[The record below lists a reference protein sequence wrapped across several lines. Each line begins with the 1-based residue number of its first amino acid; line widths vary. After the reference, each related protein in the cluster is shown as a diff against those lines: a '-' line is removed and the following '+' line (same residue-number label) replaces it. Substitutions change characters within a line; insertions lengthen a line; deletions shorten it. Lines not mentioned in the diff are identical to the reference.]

1 MKSTSFIYLSA
12 KHYDGTVF
20 ETQVADWLKLYKE
33 NGIFFNYIHLF
44 FYRELKKKNWKQ
56 RQEDGIRSAL
66 GELYKGHSYSFP
78 SRGLFIKL
86 NAQLWANK
94 IREVSKDADQIVIFS
109 RMVYGK
115 EMGLL
120 KKMLCIPVFF
130 IYDSRAAS
138 VEENK
143 YNAVKK
149 RKLDKR
155 QFDMFSHISFTEC
168 VTCQVA
174 DKIFS
179 VSNVLKKYL
188 MMNYGID
195 ENKFFIY
202 PCLSDQ
208 RKFYYDANLRKNIR
222 DEHGLKN
229 EHKVYLYAGGLYNA
243 YHSLDEVVSFLD
255 YVARKDDNARFF
267 LLSRDTIN
275 QNDILEH
282 YPALNGKFINKAVLN
297 SEMVKYL
304 NAADYGILFR
314 ENVPM
319 NNVASPSKFAEYILC
334 GLPTIIS
341 EGVGDYSAICEPNGL
356 GVLIPEWQMKN
367 FAEFDFQKLINST
380 FDRKHIAEYG
390 KEHLSKQ
397 ARLSFVIEQFK
408 SF

>member
-120 KKMLCIPVFF
+120 KKMLGKPVFF

-195 ENKFFIY
+195 ENKFFI
-202 PCLSDQ
+202 LS
-208 RKFYYDANLRKNIR
+208 LSIR
-222 DEHGLKN
+222 STKI
-229 EHKVYLYAGGLYNA
+229 
-243 YHSLDEVVSFLD
+243 
-255 YVARKDDNARFF
+255 
-267 LLSRDTIN
+267 LL
-275 QNDILEH
+275 
-282 YPALNGKFINKAVLN
+282 
-297 SEMVKYL
+297 
-304 NAADYGILFR
+304 
-314 ENVPM
+314 
-319 NNVASPSKFAEYILC
+319 
-334 GLPTIIS
+334 
-341 EGVGDYSAICEPNGL
+341 
-356 GVLIPEWQMKN
+356 
-367 FAEFDFQKLINST
+367 
-380 FDRKHIAEYG
+380 
-390 KEHLSKQ
+390 
-397 ARLSFVIEQFK
+397 
-408 SF
+408 